1 MKSDA
6 IKRVYGRAAGFYD
19 VVFGPIADFGR
30 KRVVAEINQLPGG
43 RLLEVGVGTGIS
55 LSHYKQEHHITGI
68 DLSPEM
74 LDRARRRAKEGALSN
89 VEALEVMDAEAMSF
103 EDSSFD
109 TVVAMYVMSVV
120 PSPEKVIAEMQ
131 RVCKPG
137 GKIFIVN
144 HFSESS
150 GIMSRIEKF
159 LEPYSDSLGWSPHF
173 PLEACLGSK
182 SLSLLEQKRVPP
194 VGFFTMLVCKNNIP
208 ANGKVSVSDSLNGT
222 KSSSNGTAP
231 QHSPEDSLSK

>member
-6 IKRVYGRAAGFYD
+6 IKKVYGRAAGFYD
-19 VVFGPIADFGR
+19 VIFGPIADFGR
-30 KRVVAEINQLPGG
+30 KRVVAEINQLPSG

-55 LSHYKQEHHITGI
+55 LSHYNQGHQITGI

-74 LDRARRRAKEGALSN
+74 LDRARHRVSEKKLKN
-89 VEALEVMDAEAMSF
+89 VDALEVMDAEDMSF
-103 EDSSFD
+103 ADSSFD
-109 TVVAMYVMSVV
+109 VVVAMYVMSVV

-144 HFSESS
+144 HFSESR
-150 GIMSRIEKF
+150 GFMSRIERF

-182 SLSLLEQKRVPP
+182 SLNLLEQKRVPP

-208 ANGKVSVSDSLNGT
+208 VNGRAHISEQLVSAPNNTNGSRPSVSADDSIGN
-222 KSSSNGTAP
+222 
-231 QHSPEDSLSK
+231 